1 MGENYSCGS
10 GGIIA
15 AGRFVANAGAALMGD
30 SLTADSYGL
39 TNFYVI
45 NGANGGRMKLRANCG
60 VASEGVGNM
69 LSRVNNLY
77 TDVNPGMAG
86 LGPLGRIFVR
96 AGTNNARSN
105 ISISSLAADYTSLL
119 NALTTYAPRVI
130 ILAVPPLAVT
140 ANNDTAATYNSWLSA
155 FAAATPAKFKYI
167 DDCINVRNVDGTINA
182 SFFNV
187 DGVHFNH
194 LGVGQCGDDAAAAM
208 ASELANY
215 PSPLSTDAADVYPA
229 QPQWFINPTM
239 AGSAG
244 SAGGGFTGPVVNG
257 LSVGAYGNGMAG
269 VCSIVP
275 ADVGDPNQTP
285 WQRVA
290 ITTGTAGSSLQFYA
304 VPTGR
309 AKTSVDPAQLDVM
322 LECRLNSLDVSKIA
336 SISSMIQA
344 NTGEYLSPPMQIDLL
359 ASGIVSKKYVVRASR
374 KRDGASTPTS
384 AGWYSYVICRA
395 DFGPA
400 ANIGTID
407 VRSLTIRG

>member
-229 QPQWFINPTM
+229 
-239 AGSAG
+239 
-244 SAGGGFTGPVVNG
+244 
-257 LSVGAYGNGMAG
+257 
-269 VCSIVP
+269 
-275 ADVGDPNQTP
+275 
-285 WQRVA
+285 
-290 ITTGTAGSSLQFYA
+290 
-304 VPTGR
+304 
-309 AKTSVDPAQLDVM
+309 
-322 LECRLNSLDVSKIA
+322 
-336 SISSMIQA
+336 
-344 NTGEYLSPPMQIDLL
+344 
-359 ASGIVSKKYVVRASR
+359 
-374 KRDGASTPTS
+374 
-384 AGWYSYVICRA
+384 
-395 DFGPA
+395 
-400 ANIGTID
+400 
-407 VRSLTIRG
+407 